1 VTAARE
7 LERGIECHRSELRA
21 YCHRLLGSPADAEDA
36 VQETL
41 LRAWR
46 GAHRFEG
53 RAPLR
58 AWLYRIAT
66 NVCVDAVN
74 GRVRRPIPTDDW
86 GELMLEAPDADP
98 AELALAREKL
108 RLALIALNGLP
119 PRQRAVLL
127 LRHVLCWRA
136 SEVGQALGMSVAA
149 VNSALHRARATLES
163 TDPDRLPP
171 LRSEPDRRL
180 VSRYLA
186 AFDGDDV
193 DALTAITRAEPL
205 AA

>member
-1 VTAARE
+1 VTRARE
-7 LERGIECHRSELRA
+7 LEHGIESHRSELKA
-21 YCHRLLGSPADAEDA
+21 YCHRLLGSPVDADDA

-46 GAHRFEG
+46 GVDRFEG
-53 RAPLR
+53 RASLR
-58 AWLYRIAT
+58 SWLYRIAT
-66 NVCVDAVN
+66 NVCVDAVH
-74 GRVRRPIPTDDW
+74 GRSRRPALIDDW
-86 GELMLEAPDADP
+86 AELAHEAPDADP
-98 AELALAREKL
+98 AELSVARENL
-108 RLALIALNGLP
+108 RLALIALNCLP

-136 SEVGQALGMSVAA
+136 SEVAQALGMSVAA
-149 VNSALHRARATLES
+149 VNSSLYRARATLDG
-163 TDPDRLPP
+163 TDPDRIAPIGTGP
-171 LRSEPDRRL
+171 ERRL

-193 DALTAITRAEPL
+193 DALTAMTQAEPL